1 MKAECIQC
9 DGFGKLFNRD
19 NSCFDCDMCE
29 GSGKMDINHV
39 ILKLQGEIIQD
50 WRKSQG
56 LTLRKAA
63 EKYGIDPSNLSKME
77 RGIIK
82 PKKYYNN

>member
-1 MKAECIQC
+1 MNKVTCLQC

-19 NSCFDCDMCE
+19 GSKFSCDMCQ
-29 GSGKMDINHV
+29 GSGNMKIKHV
-39 ILKLQGEIIQD
+39 LWKLQGEIIQE

-56 LTLRKAA
+56 LTLRKCA
-63 EKYGIDPSNLSKME
+63 EKHGIDPSNLSKME

-82 PKKYYNN
+82 PKKYY